1 MTRPVLVLS
10 PPHIKL
16 SNNTTRVKIT
26 RYPMKSVLVVLMLIW
41 GGCAQAV
48 RLQQSPA
55 PDEVAVARFFVN
67 VEGMETEFSGEA
79 TGLVPAIVQVA
90 RAAEAAKES
99 IEAMKNPDTSPMK
112 AVMDSVYLVI
122 ADGLTEELN
131 LFLLPIDTL
140 RGKVPYY
147 FGYPMGTAEKAL
159 KKGPFAQ
166 TLEIEADVSFP
177 DPKPSH
183 WSIFGTGKAKVKGRP
198 EIELRVRMVEASGE
212 VTWRDKVRVRSR
224 EQVQIDEQ
232 WVLGIPKHA
241 RVTSSATLPEM
252 IREAVDAL
260 VRKHSA

>member
-1 MTRPVLVLS
+1 MKKVLIVGL
-10 PPHIKL
+10 L
-16 SNNTTRVKIT
+16 
-26 RYPMKSVLVVLMLIW
+26 LIC
-41 GGCAQAV
+41 GGCTQAV
-48 RLQQSPA
+48 RLQQQPA
-55 PDEVAVARFFVN
+55 PGEIAVARFYLN
-67 VEGMETEFSGEA
+67 VEGMETEFSGKA
-79 TGLVPAIVQVA
+79 TGLVPAIVEVA
-90 RAAEAAKES
+90 RAAEAVKETV
-99 IEAMKNPDTSPMK
+99 EAMKDPEASPMK

-159 KKGPFAQ
+159 QKEPFTEA
-166 TLEIEADVSFP
+166 LEIEADVSFP

-198 EIELRVRMVEASGE
+198 EIELRVRMVDASGE
-212 VTWRDKVRVRSR
+212 ITWRDKVRVRSK

-252 IREAVDAL
+252 MREAVDAL
-260 VRKHSA
+260 VRKYSA